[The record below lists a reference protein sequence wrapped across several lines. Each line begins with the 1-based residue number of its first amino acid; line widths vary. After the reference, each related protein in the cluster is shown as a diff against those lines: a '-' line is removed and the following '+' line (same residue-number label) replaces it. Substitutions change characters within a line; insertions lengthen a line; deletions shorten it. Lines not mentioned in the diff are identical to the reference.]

1 MVLQHDVAVV
11 VDSSSCL
18 PEDLLRKWNITVVPH
33 ELIIDQRSLRDGVDI
48 QPTEFYRLLSENDSA
63 KITTAAPQ
71 PRQFLDA
78 FIAASQTASNVLCLT
93 LSPQF
98 SATYRSACAAAT
110 MSNGASPAK
119 SVGGPASATPAGA
132 KIKVVDSKAA
142 AGGSGLIALAAA
154 RWAHEGRSL
163 DEVVEKVD
171 GLTPKVNLL
180 AYLDT
185 LRYLSRSGR
194 VHKIAA
200 WAGTMLSIKPLTE
213 LKLGEARMLE
223 RPRSRAKAKERML
236 AVMRQRVADLP
247 VVVNVMEADAI
258 EEARDLSQRIQ
269 SEFNC
274 RELIVSQFTPV
285 MGLHTGP
292 GLLGVAF
299 YTVEPDQ
306 PDDPQIAPE
315 DGG

>member
-1 MVLQHDVAVV
+1 MVLQHDVVVV

-33 ELIIDQRSLRDGVDI
+33 ELIIGQRSLRDGVDI
-48 QPTEFYRLLSENDSA
+48 QPSEFYRLLSEDSSTRF
-63 KITTAAPQ
+63 TTAAPQ

-78 FIAASQTASNVLCLT
+78 FIAASQQASNVLCLT
-93 LSPQF
+93 LSSHF
-98 SATYRSACAAAT
+98 SATYRSACAAAK
-110 MSNGASPAK
+110 MSNGVLSGNTT
-119 SVGGPASATPAGA
+119 GGPRV
-132 KIKVVDSKAA
+132 KVIDSRAA

-154 RWAHEGRSL
+154 RWASQGYTL
-163 DEVVEKVD
+163 DQVVARVER
-171 GLTPKVNLL
+171 LAPKVNLL

-223 RPRSRAKAKERML
+223 RPRSRAKAKERLL
-236 AVMRQRVADLP
+236 AIMRQRVGDMP
-247 VVVNVMEADAI
+247 VIVNVMEADAI
-258 EEARDLSQRIQ
+258 EEAQALSLRIQ
-269 SEFNC
+269 SQFNC
-274 RELIVSQFTPV
+274 RELIASQFTPV

-299 YTVEPDQ
+299 YI
-306 PDDPQIAPE
+306 DDAD
-315 DGG
+315 DGPTPGSEG

>member
-1 MVLQHDVAVV
+1 LVLQHDVAVV

-33 ELIIDQRSLRDGVDI
+33 ELIIGQRSLRDGVDI
-48 QPTEFYRLLSENDSA
+48 QPSEFYRLLSEDSST
-63 KITTAAPQ
+63 KFTTAAPQ

-78 FIAASQTASNVLCLT
+78 FIAASQQASNVLCLT
-93 LSPQF
+93 LSSHF
-98 SATYRSACAAAT
+98 SATYRSACVAAT
-110 MSNGASPAK
+110 MSNGALSRNPA
-119 SVGGPASATPAGA
+119 GGP
-132 KIKVVDSKAA
+132 IVKVIDSRAA

-154 RWAHEGRSL
+154 RWASQGHTL
-163 DEVVEKVD
+163 DQVVAGVER
-171 GLTPKVNLL
+171 LAPKVNLL

-194 VHKIAA
+194 VNKIAA
-200 WAGTMLSIKPLTE
+200 WAGSMLSIKPLTE

-223 RPRSRAKAKERML
+223 RPRSRAKAKERLL
-236 AVMRQRVADLP
+236 AIMRQRVGGLP
-247 VVVNVMEADAI
+247 VIVNVMEADAI
-258 EEARDLSQRIQ
+258 EEARELSRRIQ

-299 YTVEPDQ
+299 YTDETDDEP
-306 PDDPQIAPE
+306 AP
-315 DGG
+315 GNQG

>member
-33 ELIIDQRSLRDGVDI
+33 ELIIGQRSLRDGVDI
-48 QPTEFYRLLSENDSA
+48 QPSEFYRLLSEDNST
-63 KITTAAPQ
+63 KFTTAAPQ

-78 FIAASQTASNVLCLT
+78 FVAASQHASNVLCLT
-93 LSPQF
+93 LSSQF
-98 SATYRSACAAAT
+98 SATYRSACAAVA
-110 MSNGASPAK
+110 MSNGALPENPE
-119 SVGGPASATPAGA
+119 GGPRV
-132 KIKVVDSKAA
+132 KVIDSRAA

-154 RWAHEGRSL
+154 RWASQGYTL
-163 DEVVEKVD
+163 DQVVARVER
-171 GLTPKVNLL
+171 LAPKVNLL

-223 RPRSRAKAKERML
+223 RPRSRAKAKERLL
-236 AVMRQRVADLP
+236 AIMRQRVGDKP
-247 VVVNVMEADAI
+247 VVVNVMEADVL
-258 EEARDLSQRIQ
+258 EEAQALSQRIQ
-269 SEFNC
+269 SQFNC
-274 RELIVSQFTPV
+274 RELILSQFTPV

-299 YTVEPDQ
+299 YIVDADDEPG
-306 PDDPQIAPE
+306 PE
-315 DGG
+315 SESS

>member
-33 ELIIDQRSLRDGVDI
+33 ELIIGQRSLRDGGDI
-48 QPTEFYRLLSENDSA
+48 QPSEFYRLLAEDSA
-63 KITTAAPQ
+63 TKFTTAAPQ

-78 FIAASQTASNVLCLT
+78 FIAASKQASNVLCLT
-93 LSPQF
+93 LSSHF
-98 SATYRSACAAAT
+98 SATYRSACAAAK
-110 MSNGASPAK
+110 MSSGAFSGNAA
-119 SVGGPASATPAGA
+119 GGPR
-132 KIKVVDSKAA
+132 IKVIDSQAA

-154 RWAHEGRSL
+154 RWASQGLTL
-163 DEVVEKVD
+163 DQVVAGVEK
-171 GLTPKVNLL
+171 LAPKVNLL

-194 VHKIAA
+194 INKIAA

-223 RPRSRAKAKERML
+223 RPRSRAKAKERLL
-236 AVMRQRVADLP
+236 AVMRQRVFDLP
-247 VVVNVMEADAI
+247 IIVNVMEADAI
-258 EEARDLSQRIQ
+258 DEARDLSQRIE
-269 SEFNC
+269 SEVNC
-274 RELIVSQFTPV
+274 RELIISQFTPV

-299 YTVEPDQ
+299 YV
-306 PDDPQIAPE
+306 DDADDAHTP
-315 DGG
+315 GNVG